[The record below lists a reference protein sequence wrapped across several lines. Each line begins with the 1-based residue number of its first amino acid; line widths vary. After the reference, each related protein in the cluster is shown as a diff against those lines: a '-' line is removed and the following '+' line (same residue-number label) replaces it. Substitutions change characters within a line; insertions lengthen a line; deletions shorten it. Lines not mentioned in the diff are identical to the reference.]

1 MLTNSI
7 YDKKISP
14 RNFCEEELSLK
25 KTSVSDVTQKRHQF
39 PLPPIQLKKSA
50 NSGSISE
57 NEIIHSVD
65 DS

>member
-1 MLTNSI
+1 MLTNSS
-7 YDKKISP
+7 YAKKISP
-14 RNFCEEELSLK
+14 RNLCQEELSLK

-50 NSGSISE
+50 NSGRISE
-57 NEIIHSVD
+57 NNMMHSID